1 MKTVAVLPAYNA
13 EKTLELT
20 LGALPRDISEVI
32 LVDDASTDGTFAL
45 ARKLGLKASRH
56 EKNTGYGGNQ
66 KTCYEMALE
75 AGADIVIMIHP
86 DYQYDPRVAPVMVKL
101 IELGVCD
108 FMLGNRIRT
117 RREAIGGGM
126 PLYKYLANRGLTFAE
141 NLVTGQNLGEWHSG
155 LRAYSRKVLEGV
167 RWRENSDDFLFD
179 TQFLLQAANAGFRI
193 GDIPVPTKYFEE
205 ASSIN
210 FRRSVQY
217 GMGTLAA
224 LAAYR
229 LHRSGLWKNRL
240 FTPPDAA

>member
-1 MKTVAVLPAYNA
+1 
-13 EKTLELT
+13 
-20 LGALPRDISEVI
+20 
-32 LVDDASTDGTFAL
+32 
-45 ARKLGLKASRH
+45 
-56 EKNTGYGGNQ
+56 
-66 KTCYEMALE
+66 
-75 AGADIVIMIHP
+75 
-86 DYQYDPRVAPVMVKL
+86 
-101 IELGVCD
+101 
-108 FMLGNRIRT
+108 
-117 RREAIGGGM
+117 
-126 PLYKYLANRGLTFAE
+126 
-141 NLVTGQNLGEWHSG
+141 VTGQNLGEWHSG

-217 GMGTLAA
+217 GMGTLMA

-229 LHRSGLWKNRL
+229 LHRSGICKNRL